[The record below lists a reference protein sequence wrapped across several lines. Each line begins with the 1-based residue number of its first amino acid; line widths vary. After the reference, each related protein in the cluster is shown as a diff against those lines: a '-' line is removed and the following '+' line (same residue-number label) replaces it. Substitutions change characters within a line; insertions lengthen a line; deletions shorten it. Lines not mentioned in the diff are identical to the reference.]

1 MLDLYMLKKETRA
14 KAIKKKLASVEVYHR
29 RLWKNV
35 VFGLSIML
43 GCLLIGVMGY
53 KFTIPELDWYDSLL
67 NASMILSGMGPM
79 IDPGIK
85 LSDGAKVFASVY
97 ALFSGVAFIGT
108 IGILIAPVAHRFF
121 HKLHLEDSTDDE

>member
-1 MLDLYMLKKETRA
+1 MA
-14 KAIKKKLASVEVYHR
+14 KDIKKKLAPVKVYYR

-35 VFGLSIML
+35 LFGATIMFF
-43 GCLLIGVMGY
+43 CLLIGVLGY

-85 LSDGAKVFASVY
+85 LSDTAKVFASMY
-97 ALFSGVAFIGT
+97 ALFSGVAFIST

-121 HKLHLEDSTDDE
+121 HKLHLEDTSNDQ